1 MLVYPVTDAA
11 GNFADAKENARFP
24 SRAENAEGYF
34 LTRAVMQWFCGHYL
48 ANAADGADWR
58 VSPLRAKSLAGLA
71 PAVVTTAWFDPLRD
85 EGKAYADALI
95 AAGVATKYHHGAGPD
110 SRLFRPRRSLRD
122 RQKPRRNARAPIS
135 GRCWKR
141 AREMS
146 DHMKEVPPAAVLL
159 GREVISV
166 DAKSG
171 EVQLRFLADRQ
182 FANRHGTV
190 QGGMLAAMLDS
201 ATGNAV
207 MASLPR
213 DRTAVTTRLD
223 TTFVK
228 PAALGPL
235 TANARLVMQDERSA
249 LAEAE
254 LLDSSGQIVARARA
268 ELRVRERR

>member
-1 MLVYPVTDAA
+1 
-11 GNFADAKENARFP
+11 
-24 SRAENAEGYF
+24 
-34 LTRAVMQWFCGHYL
+34 
-48 ANAADGADWR
+48 
-58 VSPLRAKSLAGLA
+58 
-71 PAVVTTAWFDPLRD
+71 
-85 EGKAYADALI
+85 
-95 AAGVATKYHHGAGPD
+95 
-110 SRLFRPRRSLRD
+110 
-122 RQKPRRNARAPIS
+122 
-135 GRCWKR
+135 
-141 AREMS
+141 
-146 DHMKEVPPAAVLL
+146 L

-207 MASLPR
+207 MANLPS

-235 TANARLVMQDERSA
+235 TATARIVRQDN
-249 LAEAE
+249 LLIFAEAK
-254 LLDSSGQIVARARA
+254 LLDSSGQIVAHARA
-268 ELRVRERR
+268 ELLVRERRKGA